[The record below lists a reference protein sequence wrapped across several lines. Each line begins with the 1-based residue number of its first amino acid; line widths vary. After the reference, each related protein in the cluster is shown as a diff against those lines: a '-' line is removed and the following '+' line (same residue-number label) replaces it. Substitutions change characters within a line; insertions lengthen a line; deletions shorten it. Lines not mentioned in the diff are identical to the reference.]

1 MPIWLI
7 PISLFWILAA
17 VYFGGFNISIVGGS
31 GFRQV
36 LGLLVTYLL
45 FLVAWGL
52 LRLALGHLGEN
63 FLLKGVAP
71 TLITMLA
78 LPLVGRAGFG
88 VLGVRIHRGGAAAH

>member
-1 MPIWLI
+1 LPVWLI

-52 LRLALGHLGEN
+52 LRWAL
-63 FLLKGVAP
+63 
-71 TLITMLA
+71 
-78 LPLVGRAGFG
+78 
-88 VLGVRIHRGGAAAH
+88 